1 MCATW
6 TNNKNKCMI
15 TFHESSLKLD
25 FNFLIGFNLGNMYA
39 QQITGIFIG
48 FDQTTF
54 IVDHF

>member
-1 MCATW
+1 
-6 TNNKNKCMI
+6 MI